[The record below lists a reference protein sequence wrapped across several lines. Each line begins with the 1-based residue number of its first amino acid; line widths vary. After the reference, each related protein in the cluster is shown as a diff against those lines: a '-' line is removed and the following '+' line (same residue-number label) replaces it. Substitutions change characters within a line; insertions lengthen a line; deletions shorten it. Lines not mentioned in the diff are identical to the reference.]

1 MSKIGK
7 AIYEIENLSDTAQKD
22 IWLNNL
28 NPTVKLFVTLLY
40 ISLTVSFPKY
50 DILGVLSMALYPL
63 VIFTLGDI
71 SFRTALH
78 RLRFVLPIVAVM
90 GIFNPIFDRE
100 TVATIHGVSINSGWF
115 SFLTLMI
122 KGILTVFATYF
133 LIATTTIE
141 KICYSLKKLHLPQ
154 IIVTQILLMYRYIFV
169 LLAEVK
175 KITLAYELRAPGQK
189 GVHFK
194 AWGSLVGNLLIHTF
208 ERAQSLYDSMCLR
221 GYTSEFRI
229 QGNVKIRAADIIFLL
244 GTSALFVVFR
254 IFPVFELVGKLLASV
269 AGKFG
274 GF

>member
-71 SFRTALH
+71 SFRTALL

-100 TVATIHGVSINSGWF
+100 TVATIHGVSISSGWF

-208 ERAQSLYDSMCLR
+208 ERAQNLYDSMCLR

-244 GTSALFVVFR
+244 GTSTLFVVFR
-254 IFPVFELVGKLLASV
+254 IFPVFKLVGKLLASV

>member
-208 ERAQSLYDSMCLR
+208 ERAQNLYDSMCLR

-229 QGNVKIRAADIIFLL
+229 QGNVKTRAADIIFLL
-244 GTSALFVVFR
+244 GTSTLFVVFR
-254 IFPVFELVGKLLASV
+254 IFPVFEL
-269 AGKFG
+269 AGSLIEKILKT
-274 GF
+274 